1 MRWVQVTP
9 GITLKSYTF
18 SKLLDLS
25 KSNGKKKKKLI
36 NANILI
42 KISFI
47 IPNLWHFILISKPK
61 KIYMFL
67 SLSSNTLPPPQPGHY
82 HVFFCPK
89 IVRSNILR
97 VQPIYPHTKFFLS
110 HSWGQTSCWEKR
122 TKAKIYQHPQNKTIK
137 KNPDQKMTPRT
148 STKPRKNN
156 AFLYSSL

>member
-9 GITLKSYTF
+9 GVTLKNYTF

-25 KSNGKKKKKLI
+25 KSNGQKKILI

-47 IPNLWHFILISKPK
+47 IPYLCHFILISKPK

-67 SLSSNTLPPPQPGHY
+67 SLSSNTLPPPWPRQY

-97 VQPIYPHTKFFLS
+97 VHPIYPHTEFFFPIFEARQVVKRSEQKQKFINIHRIKQLKKLDRKSTRLNSS
-110 HSWGQTSCWEKR
+110 HLPTSR
-122 TKAKIYQHPQNKTIK
+122 MP
-137 KNPDQKMTPRT
+137 
-148 STKPRKNN
+148 
-156 AFLYSSL
+156 SSA

>member
-1 MRWVQVTP
+1 MA
-9 GITLKSYTF
+9 
-18 SKLLDLS
+18 
-25 KSNGKKKKKLI
+25 KKKKKNLI

-67 SLSSNTLPPPQPGHY
+67 SLSSNTLPPPRLGHY

-97 VQPIYPHTKFFLS
+97 VQPIYPHTEFFLS
-110 HSWGQTSCWEKR
+110 HSWGQTSWQKQ
-122 TKAKIYQHPQNKTIK
+122 KFIDIHKIKQLK

-148 STKPRKNN
+148 STKPRKNQMVSCTQ
-156 AFLYSSL
+156 AFKDL